1 MELRKMIYDRTKKDV
16 QNAIKIR
23 SEKVQKFIALNDEE
37 VAILEKGFITI
48 NTINRIEN
56 KQSELKTLLNN
67 IGYYNTDIYNKT
79 WSESDIFT
87 ENDLIRIVNNV
98 ISLRKAFFVYFNS
111 PPNPIA
117 KYHYTE
123 INSIEKI
130 LYDLETMEKYVKENF
145 KECNTFYCGES

>member
-1 MELRKMIYDRTKKDV
+1 MKKMIYDRTKKDV

-23 SEKVQKFIALNDEE
+23 SEKVQNFIELNDEE
-37 VAILEKGFITI
+37 IAILEKGFITI
-48 NTINRIEN
+48 DTINRIEN

-79 WSESDIFT
+79 WDESDVFT
-87 ENDLIRIVNNV
+87 ENDLTRIVNNTIV
-98 ISLRKAFFVYFNS
+98 LRKAFFVYFNS
-111 PPNPIA
+111 PANPIA

-130 LYDLETMEKYVKENF
+130 LYDLERMKEYIITNF
-145 KECNTFYCGES
+145 RECDTFYCGES

>member
-1 MELRKMIYDRTKKDV
+1 MPMIYDRTQNDV
-16 QNAIKIR
+16 KVAIRLR
-23 SEKVQKFIALNDEE
+23 SEKVQNFIELNDEE
-37 VAILEKGFITI
+37 IAILEKGFITI

-67 IGYYNTDIYNKT
+67 IGYYNIDIYNKT
-79 WSESDIFT
+79 WDKLDLLT
-87 ENDLIRIVNNV
+87 ENDLIRIVNNT

-111 PPNPIA
+111 PKNPIA
-117 KYHYTE
+117 KYYYTE

-130 LYDLETMEKYVKENF
+130 LYDLEIMEKYVRENF

>member
-1 MELRKMIYDRTKKDV
+1 MVPMIYDRTQNDV

-23 SEKVQKFIALNDEE
+23 LEKVQNFIELNDEE
-37 VAILEKGFITI
+37 IAILEKGLITI
-48 NTINRIEN
+48 NTISRIEN

-67 IGYYNTDIYNKT
+67 IGYYNIDIYNKT
-79 WSESDIFT
+79 WDELDLFT
-87 ENDLIRIVNNV
+87 ENDLIRIVNNT

-111 PPNPIA
+111 PKNPIA
-117 KYHYTE
+117 KYYYTE

-130 LYDLETMEKYVKENF
+130 LYDLETMEQYVQENF

>member
-1 MELRKMIYDRTKKDV
+1 MVPMIYDRTQSDV

-23 SEKVQKFIALNDEE
+23 LEKVQNFIELNDEE
-37 VAILEKGFITI
+37 IAILEKGLITI

-67 IGYYNTDIYNKT
+67 IGYYNIDIYNKT
-79 WSESDIFT
+79 WDELDIFT
-87 ENDLIRIVNNV
+87 ENDLIRMVNNT

-111 PPNPIA
+111 PKNPIA
-117 KYHYTE
+117 KYYYTE

-130 LYDLETMEKYVKENF
+130 LYDLETMEQYVQENF

>member
-1 MELRKMIYDRTKKDV
+1 MVPMIYDRTQNDV

-23 SEKVQKFIALNDEE
+23 LEKVQNFIELNDEE
-37 VAILEKGFITI
+37 IAILEKGLITI

-79 WSESDIFT
+79 WDELDIFT
-87 ENDLIRIVNNV
+87 ENDLIRIVNNT

-111 PPNPIA
+111 PKNPIA
-117 KYHYTE
+117 KYYYTE

-130 LYDLETMEKYVKENF
+130 LYDLETMEKYVRENF